1 MCIQFAAKQPK
12 LLLVGIVEQCCRNAV
27 VHQAPRIQRCLQ
39 LAPEA
44 GAKEDDPR
52 YCMTEGV
59 NLSGAW
65 SFAHG
70 IADLNS
76 IYTNDVAA
84 VLRTYGVE
92 AARTVLIKEI
102 QGVFGVYGIGVDRR
116 HLSLIADY
124 MVSTPSIQS
133 THVQKY

>member
-1 MCIQFAAKQPK
+1 MNIFQFTAKQPK
-12 LLLVGIVEQCCRNAV
+12 LLLVGIVEACCRDAV
-27 VHQAPRIQRCLQ
+27 VHQAPKIHRCFKA
-39 LAPEA
+39 APEA
-44 GAKEDDPR
+44 GSKADDPK

-59 NLSGAW
+59 NLAGAW

-70 IADLNS
+70 IVDLNS

-84 VLRTYGVE
+84 TLRTYGVE
-92 AARTVLIKEI
+92 AARSVLIREI

-124 MVSTPSIQS
+124 MVSRPFPI
-133 THVQKY
+133 KKALI

>member
-1 MCIQFAAKQPK
+1 
-12 LLLVGIVEQCCRNAV
+12 
-27 VHQAPRIQRCLQ
+27 VHQAPGITRCFEA
-39 LAPEA
+39 APEP
-44 GAKEDDPR
+44 GSKPGDPTF
-52 YCMTEGV
+52 CMTEGV
-59 NLSGAW
+59 NLAGAW

-70 IADLNS
+70 IIDMNS

-92 AARTVLIKEI
+92 AARSVLIKEI

-124 MVSTPSIQS
+124 MVCRLLAAC
-133 THVQKY
+133 